1 MEEEMTTMSVLTLF
15 PETKSQQDHF
25 ASLLVGSITGGN
37 EDPLK
42 AWVLLKSMEQVI
54 KKVLAD
60 KSVKAS
66 ALNEADK
73 YGEKTFNFRNA
84 RITVKEGRPTYD
96 YSASEDWK
104 AAKAEAELANE
115 ALKAIEKR
123 LQTASPKAPYVDII
137 SGLEI
142 TAIPKSSETQI
153 AVEFNKK

>member
-1 MEEEMTTMSVLTLF
+1 MTTMSVLTLF

-25 ASLLVGSITGGN
+25 ASLLVESITEGN

-115 ALKAIEKR
+115 KLKAIEDDLKR
-123 LQTASPKAPYVDII
+123 AKEYFPYLDRI
-137 SGLEI
+137 SGQLI
-142 TAIPKSSETQI
+142 YGIPKSSETQI
-153 AVEFNKK
+153 AVEFNKQ

>member
-1 MEEEMTTMSVLTLF
+1 MEEETVMSFTSKF
-15 PETKSQQDHF
+15 PETKGQQDYF
-25 ASLLVGSITGGN
+25 IARLVESITEGN

-60 KSVKAS
+60 KSVREA

-153 AVEFNKK
+153 AVEFNKQ